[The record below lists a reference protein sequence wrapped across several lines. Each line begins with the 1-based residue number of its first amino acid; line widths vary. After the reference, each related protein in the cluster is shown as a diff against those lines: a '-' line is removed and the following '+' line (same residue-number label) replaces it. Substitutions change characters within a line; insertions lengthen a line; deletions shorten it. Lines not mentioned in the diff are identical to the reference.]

1 MSKPKILKVV
11 FFTVAGILNVAY
23 LTILGRIAYFR
34 IAPPTPTPSP
44 TSTPSSSTTIG
55 TNTEQCMRDGMGTQD
70 KCPLTTTPGNPEAVK
85 KRMEELSKITDESAG
100 RNQAIQDVRVQD
112 ATLSNT
118 AQYIDGSINNA
129 ISDAKR
135 IGEEGKQIVFELQKL
150 QKNCNENLASIGKG
164 TERATERFKKY
175 DTSRGQNEE
184 IVELYQRVP
193 KQIAESSERVR
204 QECENRLKKLQK
216 QISAKRNERLAE
228 QEELPPPPTYDEVM
242 RRKRGHKH

>member
-34 IAPPTPTPSP
+34 IAPPTPTP
-44 TSTPSSSTTIG
+44 PSSPIG
-55 TNTEQCMRDGMGTQD
+55 DEPADTKFCRING
-70 KCPLTTTPGNPEAVK
+70 CPLHQDTGGRLTKVAE
-85 KRMEELSKITDESAG
+85 RMEEIKKTSEKTYATDEVRA
-100 RNQAIQDVRVQD
+100 DVRVQD
-112 ATLSNT
+112 ATLINT

-184 IVELYQRVP
+184 IVERYQRVP
-193 KQIAESSERVR
+193 KQIADSSERVR
-204 QECENRLKKLQK
+204 QECENELKKLQK